1 LAVVDHRLQH
11 ARQLSRGGGD
21 GARRAE
27 LGLHPPEPIAQLAFN
42 AVQRLRLQPQREK
55 TDRSFN
61 QLWNFRLCHIG
72 AFTYPPYSG
81 RGQI

>member
-1 LAVVDHRLQH
+1 VVDHRLQH
-11 ARQLSRGGGD
+11 ARQLARGGGD

-27 LGLHPPEPIAQLAFN
+27 LRLHPPEPIAQLPFN

-61 QLWNFRLCHIG
+61 QL
-72 AFTYPPYSG
+72 
-81 RGQI
+81 